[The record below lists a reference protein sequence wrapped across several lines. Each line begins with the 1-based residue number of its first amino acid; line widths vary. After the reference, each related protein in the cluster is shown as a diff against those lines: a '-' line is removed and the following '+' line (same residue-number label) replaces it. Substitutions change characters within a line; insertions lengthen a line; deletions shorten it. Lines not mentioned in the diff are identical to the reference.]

1 VRPRWFALAVAAL
14 VSLTGA
20 WSTHA
25 DGSWVLWTRTCSV
38 KAQPCGA
45 EWRKRQTYEAE
56 RWCRAARTTLINQA
70 FSQEAQELTAA
81 RGTLIDYQCLP
92 ESVDPREAKGK

>member
-1 VRPRWFALAVAAL
+1 VSPRGPTLAVAAL

-20 WSTHA
+20 WSARA

-38 KAQPCGA
+38 KAQPCSA

>member
-1 VRPRWFALAVAAL
+1 MRLRGLALAVAAL
-14 VSLTGA
+14 VSLTSA
-20 WSTHA
+20 WSARA

-38 KAQPCGA
+38 KAQPCSA

>member
-45 EWRKRQTYEAE
+45 EWRKRQTY
-56 RWCRAARTTLINQA
+56 
-70 FSQEAQELTAA
+70 
-81 RGTLIDYQCLP
+81 
-92 ESVDPREAKGK
+92 